1 MSGGATYTIEG
12 VPLANWKLQFAM
24 FPSTQGDY
32 FHTMN
37 IPLLEGRTF
46 TVNDRS
52 DAPLV
57 VIINQSMA
65 QHAWAGQQ
73 AIGKRMHVGNPH
85 KGYPWATVV
94 GIVADTKLGSRD
106 EPSAD
111 QWYYPAQQ
119 PAIFDGSDVAAALS
133 GPASGYVTLRSAL
146 PPEQMI

>member
-24 FPSTQGDY
+24 FASTQGDY

-57 VIINQSMA
+57 EIINQSMA

-85 KGYPWATVV
+85 KGYPWAKVV
-94 GIVADTKLGSRD
+94 G
-106 EPSAD
+106 
-111 QWYYPAQQ
+111 
-119 PAIFDGSDVAAALS
+119 LS
-133 GPASGYVTLRSAL
+133 PIRS
-146 PPEQMI
+146 